1 MAYVLVVDDEGDS
14 RELVAKLIE
23 RRGHRVVCAENG
35 RKALKELLNGQPELL
50 VLDIRM
56 PELDGIGLLEVLRS
70 YLRWHGLPVIILSA
84 HGSDAEIRRATE
96 LGVAQVFHKASF
108 NLADLA
114 AAVDRLVGG
123 GSDTLAG

>member
-1 MAYVLVVDDEGDS
+1 MAYILVVDDEGDS
-14 RELVAKLIE
+14 REFVAKLVE

-50 VLDIRM
+50 ILDLRM

-70 YLRWHGLPVIILSA
+70 YLRWHNLPVIILSA
-84 HGSDAEIRRATE
+84 HGSDAEIRRAAD

>member
-1 MAYVLVVDDEGDS
+1 
-14 RELVAKLIE
+14 
-23 RRGHRVVCAENG
+23 
-35 RKALKELLNGQPELL
+35 LL

-70 YLRWHGLPVIILSA
+70 YLRWHSLPVIILSA
-84 HGSDAEIRRATE
+84 HGSEAEIRRATE